1 MLGDPT
7 HSFLIMVFS
16 KVSFTSAFVSLL
28 ACAGALEVPK
38 TDYDVIVVG
47 GGPAGLSALSGV
59 SRVRRTA
66 LLIDSQHYRNDPTRE
81 MHDVI
86 GNDGTPPAVFRGLAR
101 EQISKYPTAHFANE
115 TVDHITPWGTG
126 DYSAFTVTDS
136 QGKNYTARKIVL
148 GTGVKDVL
156 PSTPGLEDGWGQGI
170 FWCPWCDGYEHRD
183 QPIGFIG
190 DITDQLSNI
199 LETHTLYD
207 DAIAFVNGSQTPEGE
222 ARATAK
228 VADWKA
234 QLAGWNTTIDNR
246 TISSIERLQDGG
258 DNRQGDRQF
267 DKFRI
272 HFTTGEPVE
281 RGAIMINVPTVQASV
296 LPAEMGLE
304 IVSDKINV
312 TSALRTNE
320 PGVWAVG
327 DANSDGSTNVPHA
340 MYTGKRAGVY
350 VHVEM
355 SREESASQI
364 SKRTDLTDAQLEHE
378 AKRAIGD
385 DLESLWKRAQGLQ

>member
-1 MLGDPT
+1 
-7 HSFLIMVFS
+7 MVFS

-28 ACAGALEVPK
+28 ACAAAVEVPK

-47 GGPAGLSALSGV
+47 GGPAGLSALSSV

-66 LLIDSQHYRNDPTRE
+66 LLIDSQEYRNAPTRE

-115 TVDHITPWGTG
+115 TVETIVPWTKG

-136 QGKNYTARKIVL
+136 QGKNYTSRKIVL

-183 QPIGFIG
+183 QPFGLIG
-190 DITDQLSNI
+190 DISDQLSNV
-199 LETHTLYD
+199 LETHTQYD
-207 DAIAFVNGSQTPEGE
+207 DIIAFVNGTQTPEGE
-222 ARATAK
+222 ARAAAK
-228 VADWKA
+228 VPDWKE

-246 TISSIERLQDGG
+246 TISSIDRLQDGG
-258 DNRQGDRQF
+258 KDRKEDSDRQF
-267 DKFRI
+267 DKFLI

-281 RGAIMINVPTVQASV
+281 RNAIMINVPTVQTST
-296 LPAEMGLE
+296 LPVKMGLD
-304 IVSDKINV
+304 VVDNKINV
-312 TSALRTNE
+312 TSGMRTSQT
-320 PGVWAVG
+320 GVFAVG

-340 MYTGKRAGVY
+340 MFSGKKAGVF

-364 SKRTDLTDAQLEHE
+364 SKRTGLSDSALEEE

-385 DLESLWKRAQGLQ
+385 GLDALWKRALTRQ